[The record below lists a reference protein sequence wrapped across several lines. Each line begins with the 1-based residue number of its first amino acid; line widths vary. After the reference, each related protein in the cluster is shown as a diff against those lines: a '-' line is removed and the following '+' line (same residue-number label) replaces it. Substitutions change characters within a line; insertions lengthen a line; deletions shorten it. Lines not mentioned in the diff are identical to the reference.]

1 MAVWTIHAYGISY
14 MHKYYC
20 TCMHVEIRILV
31 FLFLMK
37 EIRTSM
43 LIHAY
48 TCIQVS
54 RQYPWRESSKQHV
67 VWYITMYVFWN
78 FSFPIRASSGL
89 CRKLTFGSN
98 FQLAIDR
105 HVRKDNDFSP
115 WTGEDAH
122 GSSIL
127 KHPSIKIIFS
137 LFYLFLSSM
146 WYEINKKTSNSMLFA
161 KATFI

>member
-1 MAVWTIHAYGISY
+1 MDHSCIWHIIYAQVLLYLHA
-14 MHKYYC
+14 C
-20 TCMHVEIRILV
+20 WNT
-31 FLFLMK
+31 
-37 EIRTSM
+37 
-43 LIHAY
+43 Y
-48 TCIQVS
+48 TCFFIFDEGNTYKHVN
-54 RQYPWRESSKQHV
+54 PWRESSKQHV
-67 VWYITMYVFWN
+67 LWYITLYVIWN
-78 FSFPIRASSGL
+78 FSFPIRASSSL
-89 CRKLTFGSN
+89 CRKLIFGSN